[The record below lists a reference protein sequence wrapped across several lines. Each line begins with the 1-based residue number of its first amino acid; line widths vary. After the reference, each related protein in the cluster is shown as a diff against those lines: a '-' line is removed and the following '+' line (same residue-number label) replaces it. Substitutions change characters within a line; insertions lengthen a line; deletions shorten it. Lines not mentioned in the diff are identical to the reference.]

1 MVSTLARIHPK
12 GNVPLILASQTSLVK
27 LQPVPKSLHMNRDLT
42 VLESQKGGS
51 ALSIFCCVIT
61 HLCCERA
68 TAMLTKPETS
78 EMKMMTGVAINVAE
92 NNARN
97 IWTDDHSGPTSR
109 PGSVLLNPIL

>member
-27 LQPVPKSLHMNRDLT
+27 LQPVPKSLHMNRHLT

-61 HLCCERA
+61 HLCCEWA

-92 NNARN
+92 DNARN
-97 IWTDDHSGPTSR
+97 IWTDDHSGPTSH